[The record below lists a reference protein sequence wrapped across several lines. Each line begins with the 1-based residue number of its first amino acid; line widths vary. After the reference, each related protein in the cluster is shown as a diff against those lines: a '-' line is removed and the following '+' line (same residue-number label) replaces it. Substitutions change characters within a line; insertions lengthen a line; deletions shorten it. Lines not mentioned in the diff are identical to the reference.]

1 MVLEQRVLELTR
13 ENTILRAE
21 LYAIKEKFG
30 LPPTQPLIDPESID
44 LSVPGVN
51 SRGRRNKL
59 LSAVLP
65 SVAMKGVS
73 GINNDFTG

>member
-1 MVLEQRVLELTR
+1 MRSR
-13 ENTILRAE
+13 R
-21 LYAIKEKFG
+21 KFG

-44 LSVPGVN
+44 LSVPEVN

-65 SVAMKGVS
+65 SVTMKSVV
-73 GINNDFTG
+73 NEFTG

>member
-13 ENTILRAE
+13 ENTVLRAE

-30 LPPTQPLIDPESID
+30 LPPTQPLIDPDSID
-44 LSVPGVN
+44 LAVPDVN

-65 SVAMKGVS
+65 TVTMTV
-73 GINNDFTG
+73 NDFTG